1 MIKIAQNLRTLRLK
15 SNKKQDELAEL
26 LGISQQ
32 EYSKFERNG
41 STPNINHLSVLAKFY
56 NVSIDQLMNEDF
68 SEGILNTQTASQN
81 LSVKEREL
89 YEKLL
94 DAKDAHIKALEAMS
108 TLKLPKDNS

>member
-41 STPNINHLSVLAKFY
+41 STPNIKHLGVLAKYY
-56 NVSIDQLMNEDF
+56 NVTVDQLLYADL
-68 SEGILNTQTASQN
+68 SEGVLNPQMGSQT
-81 LSVKEREL
+81 LSTKERDL
-89 YEKLL
+89 YERLL
-94 DAKDAHIKALEAMS
+94 NEKDAHIKTLEAMS
-108 TLKLPKDNS
+108 TLKLPKDNP